1 MYCTTKQMLL
11 DAQRGGY
18 AVGAF
23 NAENMEMAMAI
34 VAAAEELGA
43 PVLIQTTPSTVR
55 YAGLT
60 LYSANVRAL
69 AERASVPVA
78 LHLDHGSSFELA
90 RDAIAAGYS
99 SVMIDGSHE
108 GFEKNIVLSRRV
120 AETAHAKNIP
130 VEAELGK
137 VGGKEDDLDGG
148 AGSGYTDPAD
158 AVRFVRETGVDSL
171 AVAIGTAHGFYH
183 GTPVLDVARLA
194 EIRRALDAAGLS
206 LPLVLH
212 GASGLSDRSIR
223 DCVREGICKVN
234 FATELRV
241 AYTEGV
247 REVLADPAVYDPKKY
262 GALGMKKV
270 TELVKERMAVCGCA
284 GKAVAK

>member
-1 MYCTTKQMLL
+1 MYCTTKEMLL
-11 DAQRGGY
+11 AAKAGGY

-34 VAAAEELGA
+34 VAAAEELSA

-55 YAGLT
+55 YAGLA
-60 LYSANVRAL
+60 LYEANVRAL
-69 AERASVPVA
+69 AQQARVPVA

-108 GFEKNIVLSRRV
+108 TLDGNIALSRRV
-120 AETAHAKNIP
+120 AELAHEKGIP

-148 AGSGYTDPAD
+148 AGNGYTDPAD

-171 AVAIGTAHGFYH
+171 AVAIGTAHGFYQ

-194 EIRRALDAAGLS
+194 EIRRALAAAGLA

-212 GASGLSDRSIR
+212 GASGLTDESIR
-223 DCVREGICKVN
+223 ACVREGICKVN

-247 REVLADPAVYDPKKY
+247 KETLAADPAVFDPKKY
-262 GALGMKKV
+262 GKAGMEKV
-270 TELVKERMAVCGCA
+270 KELVKNRMKVCGCD
-284 GKAVAK
+284 GKAK